1 MSTKSETVETSS
13 FEWTEFYEAFADR
26 LLAYRDKRGD
36 LIGEIQAISAKNPG
50 LPMIKLEDKFKDG
63 TEGPL
68 RDICPFTTVGIF
80 NRGISDVNRRSLI
93 GLLAKSLRVEVQ
105 VPNSFDGIPVVN
117 NMSSHFFSFEETRE
131 PHAIDS
137 LWEVFASA
145 LRFAESADLPDVRAS
160 LLESYSKAAQTK
172 QVSWNLT
179 MGLYWIRPRTFQ
191 TLDSRS
197 RKYAR
202 AHGVPVPDSVK
213 DNGEKYL
220 ALLDELSRKF
230 QDKNFPVHSFQELS
244 LAAWL
249 EDSGENSVDT
259 TEQGT
264 EEESRID
271 EESNRAAE
279 AKQDLHPLYSFD
291 SILKDGCFLDR
302 EKIEGTLQRLREK
315 KNLILQGPPGTG
327 KTWLARRLAYA
338 LIGHKDDSKVRV
350 LQFHPNISYED
361 FVRGWRPGEDGKLE
375 LVNGPLIEMIEKAKA
390 DPVGTY
396 VMVVEEIN
404 RGNPAQ
410 IFGEMLTLLE
420 ADKREPSEALAL
432 TYRKNTEER
441 VYIPENLYLIGT
453 MNLADRSL
461 AMVDFAL
468 RRRFAFVTLEPVL
481 GTPWSDWVQTRC
493 NIEPE
498 VLLRIGD
505 KLNALNRTLSDDV
518 NLGPHFQV
526 GHSFVTPSANSQISN
541 AREWFRHVV
550 ETEIGPLLD
559 EYWFDARETAQTER
573 DRLLEGL

>member
-1 MSTKSETVETSS
+1 MNTIPDLGDTSR
-13 FEWTEFYEAFADR
+13 FGWTSFYEAFADK
-26 LLAYRDKRGD
+26 LLAFKNKRQH
-36 LIGEIQAISAKNPG
+36 LVGEIHAIHARRPD
-50 LPMIKLEDKFKDG
+50 LPMIRLQDKLNGNSERPFTDM
-63 TEGPL
+63 
-68 RDICPFTTVGIF
+68 CPFTTMGIF
-80 NRGISDVNRRSLI
+80 NRGISNENRKA
-93 GLLAKSLRVEVQ
+93 LAKILAKFLDIEVA
-105 VPNSFDGIPVVN
+105 VPDYFDGIPVLHPLT
-117 NMSSHFFSFEETRE
+117 SHFFSFARYRE
-131 PHAIDS
+131 PDAFDT
-137 LWEVFASA
+137 LWEVFANA
-145 LRFAESADLPDVRAS
+145 LRFAESSNDPDVRTAFVQAFD
-160 LLESYSKAAQTK
+160 KAAQLK

-179 MGLYWIRPRTFQ
+179 MGLYWARPRSFQ

-197 RKYAR
+197 REYA
-202 AHGVPVPDSVK
+202 GKLGIPVETACKDSA
-213 DNGEKYL
+213 EEYL
-220 ALLDELSRKF
+220 ALLDKLERQF
-230 QDKNFPVHSFQELS
+230 QEGHFPVRSFQELS
-244 LAAWL
+244 LAARL

-271 EESNRAAE
+271 EKSNRAAE

-291 SILKDGCFLDR
+291 SIVKDGCFLDR

-420 ADKREPSEALAL
+420 ADKRGPGEALAL
-432 TYRKNTEER
+432 TYRKDAEER

-505 KLNALNRTLSDDV
+505 KLNALNRTLSEDV
-518 NLGPHFQV
+518 NLGPHFQI
-526 GHSFVTPSANSQISN
+526 GHSFVTPSANSRISD
-541 AREWFRHVV
+541 AQEWFRHVV

-573 DRLLEGL
+573 ERLLEGF